1 MQFVKIFYLIH
12 HTFAPFKITN
22 KNLFFQNFSFSFFSF
37 FFFQKFIFFLFKFF
51 SKMKHL
57 HHTIPRTHPPP
68 SHCPPTPRKARQ
80 TANLTIL
87 FFGKWTNAKEYTHP
101 PNNDRMDNLCRP
113 RTGSTP
119 TTYTHMETFTREKRK
134 KNPKRPHSHYPR
146 FVLVILPTPIIYI
159 YSLLHFFYN

>member
-57 HHTIPRTHPPP
+57 HHTIPRTHTPKGSPDGKFDNSIFWQMDKRKRIHPPTQQRPHGQPLPP
-68 SHCPPTPRKARQ
+68 SDRLNTHHLHPHG
-80 TANLTIL
+80 NLH
-87 FFGKWTNAKEYTHP
+87 A
-101 PNNDRMDNLCRP
+101 
-113 RTGSTP
+113 
-119 TTYTHMETFTREKRK
+119 RK
-134 KNPKRPHSHYPR
+134 KEKKPKKAALALSEVCACHFAYSYY
-146 FVLVILPTPIIYI
+146 IYI
-159 YSLLHFFYN
+159 